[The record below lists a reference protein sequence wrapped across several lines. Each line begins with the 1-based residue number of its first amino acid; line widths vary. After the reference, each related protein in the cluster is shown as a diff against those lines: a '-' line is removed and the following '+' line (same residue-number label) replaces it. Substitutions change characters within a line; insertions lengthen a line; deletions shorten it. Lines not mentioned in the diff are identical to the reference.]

1 MTLLPESTKQ
11 NSLISLLLGRGK
23 RCSHTN
29 VLTLFIAGVTFNW
42 RSWVC
47 WRSWQQNKKGTQLTA
62 GIELAGGTG
71 RAHCNFGIFFHPLP
85 RLALFYGIKQGQ
97 DPPTLNRCQGHQP
110 PPARLLPS
118 GFSLQP
124 CREREGEGERNG
136 KGEGE
141 GEENR
146 KGEGEE
152 KGKAGYFTNIQ
163 LSFSSGFFLLS
174 LACAWVAVVKRL
186 IQMNFNQF

>member
-11 NSLISLLLGRGK
+11 NTPISLLLGRGK
-23 RCSHTN
+23 RCSRTN

-47 WRSWQQNKKGTQLTA
+47 WRSWQQNKKGTQLTG

-85 RLALFYGIKQGQ
+85 RLALFYGIKPGQ
-97 DPPTLNRCQGHQP
+97 DPLPSRCQGHQP
-110 PPARLLPS
+110 PPACLLPS

-124 CREREGEGERNG
+124 CREREGERNG
-136 KGEGE
+136 K

-146 KGEGEE
+146 KGEGEGE
-152 KGKAGYFTNIQ
+152 AGYFTNIQ
-163 LSFSSGFFLLS
+163 LSFSSGFCLLS
-174 LACAWVAVVKRL
+174 LACVCVAVVKRL
-186 IQMNFNQF
+186 IQMIFNQF